1 MLPTGSQM
9 EKAGKKLGMKNATEI
24 FADRNYEDDGNLVS
38 RSKDNALITDPEI
51 AKEHVIK
58 MVKNQTLN
66 CYSGK
71 QIPCKID
78 SICVHGDGKSAV
90 NTAKEIKDGLIK
102 SGVTLKPLDKMKK
115 FI

>member
-1 MLPTGSQM
+1 MIL
-9 EKAGKKLGMKNATEI
+9 
-24 FADRNYEDDGNLVS
+24 
-38 RSKDNALITDPEI
+38 DPEVS
-51 AKEHVIK
+51 KKHVVK
-58 MVKNQTLN
+58 MIENQSLN

-71 QIPCKID
+71 QIPCNID

-90 NTAKEIKDGLIK
+90 NTAKKIKEGLIK

>member
-1 MLPTGSQM
+1 M
-9 EKAGKKLGMKNATEI
+9 EKAGKKLGMKIAAEI

-38 RSKDNALITDPEI
+38 RSKGNAMITDPEI
-51 AKEHVIK
+51 AKKHVIK
-58 MVKNQTLN
+58 MVENQALN

-71 QIPCKID
+71 QISCKID